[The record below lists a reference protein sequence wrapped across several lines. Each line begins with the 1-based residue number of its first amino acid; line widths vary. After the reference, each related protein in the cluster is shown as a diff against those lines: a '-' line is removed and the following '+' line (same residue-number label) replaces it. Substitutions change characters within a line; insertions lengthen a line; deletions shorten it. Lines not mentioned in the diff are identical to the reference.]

1 MGQFATGVRAHATA
15 FARKPM
21 NLVLLLVL
29 PPVVTVVYG
38 EAMNSFSTLLS
49 PLGIGANLGTMGQ
62 ITGALFATT
71 FLTGVIGL
79 FQVISA
85 RRGDE
90 RLVLCGFSQA
100 TLLATR
106 LVTVIGAAILAA
118 GASFVVLWMLVSVAA
133 PLATFGALFA
143 GGVTYGLLGMC
154 VGALIPRELEGSLI
168 LVFIVDI
175 DVALTSGLFAT
186 TTAVPS
192 YFPLYH
198 PHALLSSAVLDE
210 AITTD
215 HVLGV
220 IGYFLVM
227 APLAFVVYSRVT
239 GVRGVRA

>member
-38 EAMNSFSTLLS
+38 EAMKSFSTLLS
-49 PLGIGANLGTMGQ
+49 PLGIGADLGTVGQ
-62 ITGALFATT
+62 LTGALFATA

-90 RLVLCGFSQA
+90 RLMLCGFSKT

-106 LVTVIGAAILAA
+106 LVTVTSAAILAA
-118 GASFVVLWMLVSVAA
+118 GASFVVLWMLVSVVA
-133 PLATFGALFA
+133 PLATFGALLA
-143 GGVTYGLLGMC
+143 GGITYGLLGMC

-168 LVFIVDI
+168 LVFIVDV
-175 DVALTSGLFAT
+175 DVALSGGLFAT

-192 YFPLYH
+192 FFPLYH
-198 PHALLSSAVLDE
+198 PHALLSSAVLDGTI
-210 AITTD
+210 ATD
-215 HVLGV
+215 HVFGA
-220 IGYFLVM
+220 IGYILVLAM
-227 APLAFVVYSRVT
+227 LAFVVYGRVT
-239 GVRGVRA
+239 SVRGVSA